1 MLPKLLLK
9 LLKLLLLLKQAER
22 TRLFALVKPKRLFH
36 YKCEIAFFLYSS
48 TSTNM
53 GLKYIS
59 IIWVLWS
66 FFVVNLWAGA
76 ANVPQVPIVA
86 SYHHVSPT
94 AQQPTLPAPPHSL
107 DDNDNALFG
116 MWSSFILAILF
127 SFPFLLLFL
136 IGWITTFMWIALGL
150 FVLTWVIGMVLM
162 RFILVHAKDP
172 VRDRR
177 KRLSAK
183 IGLVLALLLAFV
195 NIFAVLLH

>member
-1 MLPKLLLK
+1 
-9 LLKLLLLLKQAER
+9 
-22 TRLFALVKPKRLFH
+22 
-36 YKCEIAFFLYSS
+36 
-48 TSTNM
+48 M

-86 SYHHVSPT
+86 SYYHVSPT